1 MPVIRTLIKSPIAEL
16 KKPSHIKISSNHDE
30 SALTGNTTTICGTH
44 ITHWK
49 GTAIQTEDLLIY
61 GYSNLS
67 TTPAVIGFTIIV
79 LAIADIARF
88 IASSFSTI
96 DIEWILL
103 TPLAIALFITSRR
116 APANRFIVFDRKN
129 QLTHIPAGLGNKCD
143 TIKWADTSFYIY
155 DENYVYRPYE
165 YSHTRITIM
174 PPPFD
179 AASERIPSPY
189 GRRKLKQLSEPSIY
203 YYESAEA
210 EAIYRYIVRFMN
222 QSEDRDTQSTPTDRL
237 PLRLDTTR
245 LPKKPNWIRHPD
257 GRWERIGPG
266 TVIRKTLF
274 DSILKNKKMDKDI
287 I

>member
-1 MPVIRTLIKSPIAEL
+1 MPVIRTLIKSPVVEL
-16 KKPSHIKISSNHDE
+16 KTPSHIKISRNHDE
-30 SALTGNTTTICGTH
+30 SVLTGNTKTTCGTH

-61 GYSNLS
+61 GYFNLS
-67 TTPAVIGFTIIV
+67 TIPAAIGFTIIV
-79 LAIADIARF
+79 LAIADTARF
-88 IASSFSTI
+88 IASSFSNI

-116 APANRFIVFDRKN
+116 IPANRFIIFDRKN
-129 QLTHIPAGLGNKCD
+129 QITHIPAGLGNKCD

-155 DENYVYRPYE
+155 DENYVYRPHE

-189 GRRKLKQLSEPSIY
+189 GRRKLKQLSEPSIHH
-203 YYESAEA
+203 YESAEA

-222 QSEDRDTQSTPTDRL
+222 RSEDGDSQFGSTDRL
-237 PLRLDTTR
+237 PLLLDTTK
-245 LPKKPNWIRHPD
+245 LPKKPNWIRHPN
-257 GRWERIGPG
+257 GRWERTVPG

-274 DSILKNKKMDKDI
+274 DGLPKSKGNG
-287 I
+287 